1 MLEAQ
6 QQEHHAQEQLPLQE
20 VNEVPNESHPPAV
33 TDEEWVSEQM
43 RRARAD
49 GWRTALLREGWRLT
63 DAGQPVHVTLDAD
76 DHATDMRDLLAHEEL
91 LDEEQHAFYTEVHSA
106 LHLARANIAYAHQRQ
121 KQSKLQ
127 HRQHRHNTL
136 ESTSLQ
142 QHPLP
147 HDLQRELSVQHP
159 PGSTAQHLQLLQQ
172 PGSSAQ
178 HASLHT
184 PSASS
189 AEHSHQFYQPT
200 LRQGHGKARVQYQ
213 RTEQRLPDEQHAL
226 QSDAQHQSRQLP
238 EVSHQPRTHHIN
250 DMQGNDATEH
260 AQERLPQQ
268 VPQLLHEARTN
279 NSHAMHY
286 AAMQNTEHL
295 MTGALTIPLF
305 RLGRRL
311 PCSHCGA
318 LLFVHEN
325 NWGHMCC
332 LKGQVQ
338 LQPILE
344 VVPLPQDAPRDT
356 MLKAAAVKSIC
367 DMWRST
373 NQEGNTLR
381 KYARQLNNAL
391 AMASA
396 TAASEVTPRGGA
408 WKPSVI
414 VCGKVYT
421 KMGPL
426 INSAP
431 NSTRKFAQSWFH
443 DPQHDV
449 EDATIDTRLQHMRL
463 PAHIPSSERDTLRL
477 IFSKFQQWLRQCNPF
492 VQDFQ
497 MA

>member
-1 MLEAQ
+1 
-6 QQEHHAQEQLPLQE
+6 
-20 VNEVPNESHPPAV
+20 
-33 TDEEWVSEQM
+33 
-43 RRARAD
+43 
-49 GWRTALLREGWRLT
+49 
-63 DAGQPVHVTLDAD
+63 
-76 DHATDMRDLLAHEEL
+76 
-91 LDEEQHAFYTEVHSA
+91 
-106 LHLARANIAYAHQRQ
+106 
-121 KQSKLQ
+121 
-127 HRQHRHNTL
+127 
-136 ESTSLQ
+136 
-142 QHPLP
+142 
-147 HDLQRELSVQHP
+147 
-159 PGSTAQHLQLLQQ
+159 
-172 PGSSAQ
+172 
-178 HASLHT
+178 
-184 PSASS
+184 
-189 AEHSHQFYQPT
+189 
-200 LRQGHGKARVQYQ
+200 
-213 RTEQRLPDEQHAL
+213 
-226 QSDAQHQSRQLP
+226 
-238 EVSHQPRTHHIN
+238 
-250 DMQGNDATEH
+250 MQGNDATEH

-414 VCGKVYT
+414 ICGKVYT

-431 NSTRKFAQSWFH
+431 NSTRKFAQLWFH

-449 EDATIDTRLQHMRL
+449 EDATIDARLQHMRL
-463 PAHIPSSERDTLRL
+463 PAHITSSERDTLRL
-477 IFSKFQQWLRQCNPF
+477 IFSKFQQWLRQCNPY
-492 VQDFQ
+492 VRDFQ
-497 MA
+497 MACELPTTELEHRRLIIIHANPRETRNAGEHPGRYNRASGFKEISVCISDTTQPTQARDIVVRVREHDGALRLISETHRASDALHYPTYSP